1 MHSLSSET
9 DKHPDTFRRFRLCS
23 IFKHENIDHPL
34 RLRPR
39 RLYFRS
45 IEFHDHRLFY
55 SFGT

>member
-9 DKHPDTFRRFRLCS
+9 DKHPDTFRFFRLCS

-34 RLRPR
+34 RLRRRR

-45 IEFHDHRLFY
+45 IEFHDRLFY